1 MFSLTSVKSSAM
13 MQSLHFAISLFATFV
28 FNFGFACSI
37 EITNMEDIL
46 NLKFLTIAN
55 DLKNISQNT
64 LVCSIKTKFC
74 LGEWAGADCLG
85 WPEFSRS
92 NLTALFNQIQGVH

>member
-37 EITNMEDIL
+37 EITNMEQIL

-55 DLKNISQNT
+55 DLKNISHKSVALARLNKCQSDKCLQQVLKINT
-64 LVCSIKTKFC
+64 GIIGIPLKFVMMQ
-74 LGEWAGADCLG
+74 LK
-85 WPEFSRS
+85 
-92 NLTALFNQIQGVH
+92 VK